1 MSEKEITKHPVYEL
15 FDDFLERTV
24 IGGRSYVT
32 GKDNIFT
39 IRNLKKIINT
49 FVDNGFG
56 NDDLFKEVDDN
67 FKKKHKIKKSGDIDF
82 WHKIEYQFSSDGL
95 KFNKKEVNKDLDLEE
110 YKSNDLEDIKDCFA
124 NLHLLWSLPA
134 NDMSKDSKKKSLEDI
149 LNLNANDGKSK
160 CNLIKEIPKNGLG
173 NTGQYHKTNKP
184 FELDYLILLFYK
196 VLQEKTEQDDIDS
209 LKTRI
214 IEITEDVAY
223 KENENILTDYLNNPD
238 KKKTVKYKPGFIATS
253 YLMLN
258 LCNPESYEPI
268 ASKGHKESIVNSF
281 SYLLEKANDENKE
294 EIEKEEQDV
303 TIDGR
308 IKQVKEKIAKLTNKK
323 SSDLSFYDDDI
334 KPLWFTGSKESFN
347 ELNSLRYKKAIILY
361 GPPGTSKTHSAKGIA
376 KSFCKLYDLEKTPD
390 EIADIIKRDYKDQ
403 VIPLQLHENYTYQDF
418 IGGIQLIDNETK
430 AIPGKLYKVLDICKE
445 AGDKPVFLILDEINR
460 TDLSSMFGEVFSAIE
475 NRSKSVDLS
484 VLGLDAIKIP
494 DNLYVIGT
502 MNEIDFSLERLD
514 FAMRRRFL
522 WFEYNFDDER
532 LLDIINYKIEQSR
545 SSILDSK
552 LKGSSEVET
561 YIERCK
567 ALNRAIEDNELLGD
581 QYQIGHT
588 FFAEIIDI
596 LDSYIQ
602 HNNYTSITSFLFR
615 GNGPAK
621 ILWDIS
627 IEPMLDAFLGATDP
641 KTKKDTIKE
650 FRDIFNPEKLK

>member
-1 MSEKEITKHPVYEL
+1 MSEKEITEHPVYVL
-15 FDDFLERTV
+15 FDDFLEKTV

-32 GKDNIFT
+32 GGKEIFTKDNLEKLKHIFM
-39 IRNLKKIINT
+39 
-49 FVDNGFG
+49 DNGFG
-56 NDDLFKEVDDN
+56 NEDLFDVINPE
-67 FKKKHKIKKSGDIDF
+67 FKTKHKINKSGDIDF
-82 WHKIEYQFSSDGL
+82 WHKIEYQFSPAGL
-95 KFNKKEVNKDLDLEE
+95 KHNKEKINDKIDFNE
-110 YKSNDLEDIKDCFA
+110 YKINDLIDCFA

-134 NDMSKDSKKKSLEDI
+134 SDMGKDSKKKSLEDI
-149 LNLNANDGKSK
+149 LNLNADDGKCI
-160 CNLIKEIPKNGLG
+160 CNLIKEIPKKGLG

-184 FELDYLILLFYK
+184 FELYYLILLFHK
-196 VLQEKTEQDDIDS
+196 VLQEKTEQDDIES
-209 LKTRI
+209 LKARI
-214 IEITEDVAY
+214 IDISKEVAY
-223 KENENILTDYLNNPD
+223 EEDKNILTDYKDELRE
-238 KKKTVKYKPGFIATS
+238 KVEVKYTPGFIATS

-258 LCNPESYEPI
+258 LCKPESYEPI
-268 ASKGHKESIVNSF
+268 ASKGHKESIVNSL

-475 NRSKSVDLS
+475 NRSKSVDVS

-532 LLDIINYKIEQSR
+532 LLDIINYKIEQSK